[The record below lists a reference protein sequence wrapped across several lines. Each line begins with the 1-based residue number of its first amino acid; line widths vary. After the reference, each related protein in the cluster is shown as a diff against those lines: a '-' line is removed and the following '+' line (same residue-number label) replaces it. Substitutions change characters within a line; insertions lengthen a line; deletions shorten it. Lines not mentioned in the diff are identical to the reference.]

1 MLQNPLTQEPISNE
15 ELHQLSTMVHNQVK
29 LEAEIARAEDELAAK
44 KEQLKTLAEIKIPE
58 TLLGMGLS
66 ELKLSTGEIVSVTKF
81 YACKIPD
88 NCADEAFDWL
98 RNSGN
103 GDIIKNNLILN
114 FGKGEDD
121 LAKEVAQELLKRGLS
136 PEQKIFV
143 HPMTL
148 KSFVRERI
156 ENNEELPTN
165 LFGVFVGNKTK
176 VSTPKKTTTK

>member
-1 MLQNPLTQEPISNE
+1 MLQNPLTGEAISNE
-15 ELHQLSTMVHNQVK
+15 DLNRVSVMVHNQVK
-29 LEAEIARAEDELAAK
+29 LEQEIAAMEDLLSAK
-44 KEQLKTLAEIKIPE
+44 KEQLKNLAEVQIPE

-66 ELKLSTGEIVSVTKF
+66 ELKLSSGDKITIQKF
-81 YACKIPD
+81 YACKIPEQ
-88 NCADEAFDWL
+88 CADEAFAWL
-98 RNSGN
+98 RSSGN

-121 LAKEVAQELLKRGLS
+121 LAKEVARELLKRGLT

-156 ENNEELPTN
+156 ENSQELPTN

-176 VSTPKKTTTK
+176 ITPVKTTK